1 MARLNNTINKKS
13 MRKKKEPDK
22 LALDMMQCKADG
34 FGCHYGQWKALQD
47 PVAVERK
54 IPEGWLICPECGKSF
69 KHGKYSNRNRIYC
82 DITCQK
88 TAQRARDKEKRKE
101 YYRSYA
107 EKRRAEKR
115 KANEQ

>member
-1 MARLNNTINKKS
+1 MARKY
-13 MRKKKEPDK
+13 KEPDK

-54 IPEGWLICPECGKSF
+54 IPDGWLICPECGKSF
-69 KHGKYSNRNRIYC
+69 KPGKYSNRKRIYC

-88 TAQRARDKEKRKE
+88 TAQRARYIEKHRE
-101 YYRSYA
+101 YNRIYA
-107 EKRRAEKR
+107 AKRRAEER
-115 KANEQ
+115 KKKNESYA